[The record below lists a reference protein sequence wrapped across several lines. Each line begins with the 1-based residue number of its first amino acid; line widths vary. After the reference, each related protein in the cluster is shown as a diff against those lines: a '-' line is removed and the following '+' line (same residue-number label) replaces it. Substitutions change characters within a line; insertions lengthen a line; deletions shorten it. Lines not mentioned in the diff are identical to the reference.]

1 MLLLKVGFAYQV
13 GNDSEVSDVDAA
25 VVEGDWQGLAVH
37 RRGRVVAA
45 LAQESRD
52 LDVQKEVGRV
62 LDEAALLLEEVALW
76 VQVFHAGGE
85 NVRIEP
91 V

>member
-1 MLLLKVGFAYQV
+1 M
-13 GNDSEVSDVDAA
+13 
-25 VVEGDWQGLAVH
+25 
-37 RRGRVVAA
+37 VAA